1 MSNTKFDVDCCGDRY
16 ECNTSYKCNC
26 GCKLFYCTSC
36 YKSHMVAIAKI
47 LMKQFSKKKLKTI
60 LAKEIKKERRE
71 YDNI

>member
-1 MSNTKFDVDCCGDRY
+1 
-16 ECNTSYKCNC
+16 
-26 GCKLFYCTSC
+26 
-36 YKSHMVAIAKI
+36 MVAIAKI